1 MAGGRRLNV
10 AAKARREARLAVVQA
25 LYQQDLNPAP
35 TRLLADEFEAHRLE
49 PQVDAEH
56 FRALLL
62 AAGERAADI
71 DEMLNGA
78 LAKGWT
84 VAKLEAVLRALLRA
98 GVAELLT
105 FIDIPVRVVI
115 DEYVTLAKGF
125 FEGREPAMVNGVLDA
140 LAHRIREAELP
151 ARDPVARDP
160 VAREPAA

>member
-62 AAGERAADI
+62 AAGERAARD
-71 DEMLNGA
+71 L
-78 LAKGWT
+78 LA
-84 VAKLEAVLRALLRA
+84 A
-98 GVAELLT
+98 G
-105 FIDIPVRVVI
+105 
-115 DEYVTLAKGF
+115 
-125 FEGREPAMVNGVLDA
+125 
-140 LAHRIREAELP
+140 
-151 ARDPVARDP
+151 
-160 VAREPAA
+160 

>member
-1 MAGGRRLNV
+1 MAGGRRLNL

-25 LYQQDLNPAP
+25 LYQQDLNPSP
-35 TRLLADEFEAHRLE
+35 TRSLADEFEQHRLE
-49 PQVDAEH
+49 PQVDGAH

-62 AAGERAADI
+62 AAGERATEI
-71 DEMLNGA
+71 DELLNGA

-84 VAKLEAVLRALLRA
+84 VAKLEAVLRAVLRA

-105 FIDIPVRVVI
+105 FVEIPVRVVI

-151 ARDPVARDP
+151 AR
-160 VAREPAA
+160 EPAA

>member
-25 LYQQDLNPAP
+25 LYQQDMNPSP
-35 TRLLADEFEAHRLE
+35 SRSLADEFEAHRLE
-49 PQVDAEH
+49 PDVDAEH

-62 AAGERAADI
+62 AAGDRSEEI
-71 DEMLNGA
+71 DAMLGDA

-84 VAKLEAVLRALLRA
+84 VARLEVVLRALMRA

-105 FIDIPVRVVI
+105 FLEIPARVVI

-140 LAHRIREAELP
+140 LAHRIRATELP
-151 ARDPVARDP
+151 
-160 VAREPAA
+160 AREPAA

>member
-1 MAGGRRLNV
+1 MAGGRRLNL

-25 LYQQDLNPAP
+25 LYQQDLNPSSS
-35 TRLLADEFEAHRLE
+35 RSLADEFEAHRLE
-49 PQVDAEH
+49 PQADAEH

-62 AAGERAADI
+62 AAGERAVEI

-84 VAKLEAVLRALLRA
+84 VAKLEAVLRAVLRA
-98 GVAELLT
+98 GVAELLI
-105 FIDIPVRVVI
+105 FMEIPVRVVI

-140 LAHRIREAELP
+140 LAHRIRDAEMP
-151 ARDPVARDP
+151 
-160 VAREPAA
+160 AREPAA